1 MIFEIVVIARV
12 LVLTN
17 QRIYIYKKNNITRN
31 QIYSHCHHLKKKVEN
46 PVENPDGI
54 IICVSVSVFQ

>member
-17 QRIYIYKKNNITRN
+17 KIIYIYKKITSFVIRSTL
-31 QIYSHCHHLKKKVEN
+31 IVILKKK
-46 PVENPDGI
+46 VENPDGI

>member
-1 MIFEIVVIARV
+1 MIFEIVVIACV

-17 QRIYIYKKNNITRN
+17 QRIYIYKKNNTTRN
-31 QIYSHCHHLKKKVEN
+31 QIYSHCHLKKKVEN